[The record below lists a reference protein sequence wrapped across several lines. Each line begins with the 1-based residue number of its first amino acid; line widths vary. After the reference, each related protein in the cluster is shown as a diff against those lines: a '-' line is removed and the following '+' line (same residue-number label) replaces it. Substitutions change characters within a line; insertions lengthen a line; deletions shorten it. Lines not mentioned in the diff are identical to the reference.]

1 MDSSLQDII
10 DDARAAV
17 AASAD
22 PAALAN
28 AKARFLGKDGAVTQ
42 RDQVA
47 KPVHQH
53 GQHGHDHLHPEGDH
67 ADEADRHADM
77 FAPIRDCA
85 AVLTRGMGYGAHTG
99 LTGIGVQPIITDVR
113 LIADGVAAYVA
124 GTIVDHPERL
134 H

>member
-1 MDSSLQDII
+1 MTQAIKLAVVT
-10 DDARAAV
+10 DDGETISAHFGRAQFYV
-17 AASAD
+17 IYTVE
-22 PAALAN
+22 
-28 AKARFLGKDGAVTQ
+28 DGAVTQ

-53 GQHGHDHLHPEGDH
+53 GQHGHVHLHPEGDH

-77 FAPIRDCA
+77 FAPIRDCT

-113 LIADGVAAYVA
+113 LIADGAAAYVA
-124 GTIVDHPERL
+124 GTLVDHPERL